1 MTERTYKKDLEVI
14 NLVRLS
20 LLKFSEFVI
29 FDFISGGRGA
39 AGGGADLI
47 KQNLR
52 LSILPLNQPY
62 RNFMDFIKWSP

>member
-20 LLKFSEFVI
+20 HLTFSEFVT
-29 FDFISGGRGA
+29 FDFISGG
-39 AGGGADLI
+39 GGRGADLI

-62 RNFMDFIKWSP
+62 RIFMDFIKWSP